1 MYRKSSRNPR
11 NDTPN
16 VNFGRRALM
25 KTSLLGG
32 GAAAASAL
40 FCGLIPSV
48 ALGVDPSSKYE
59 GPIVETTAGKIR
71 GVIQGGTHIFRGI
84 PYGASTAG
92 SNRFMPPRKPEPW
105 AGVREAFQNGP
116 TAPQL
121 DGPPISII
129 LNHSAPVLQGE
140 DCLVLNVFTP
150 GVNDGRKRPVM
161 VWIHGGG
168 YTYSSGTTLAADG
181 ANLARSGDVT
191 VVCLNHRLSVFGHLF
206 LADLGGP
213 KYADSGNVGMLE

>member
-1 MYRKSSRNPR
+1 MHRKSICNRRKNAPS
-11 NDTPN
+11 
-16 VNFGRRALM
+16 VNFDRRALI

-40 FCGLIPSV
+40 FSGLIP
-48 ALGVDPSSKYE
+48 ATAFGVDPSSKYE
-59 GPIVETTAGKIR
+59 GPIVETTAGKVR
-71 GVIQGGTHIFRGI
+71 GVVQGGTHIFRGI

-121 DGPPISII
+121 GGPPNPLI
-129 LNHSAPVLQGE
+129 LNHRQPAVEGE
-140 DCLVLNVFTP
+140 DCLVMNVFTP

-161 VWIHGGG
+161 VWLHGGSFAAG
-168 YTYSSGTTLAADG
+168 SSAPSFEIGRAYL
-181 ANLARSGDVT
+181 
-191 VVCLNHRLSVFGHLF
+191 
-206 LADLGGP
+206 
-213 KYADSGNVGMLE
+213 